1 MSDLGFEGCVGASQA
16 KKNREHFQV
25 GVEPTLRL
33 GGTGDGEEGEEDA
46 SEECGGQITR
56 LSKSQIEMDS
66 YPVAN
71 QEPLRVLSEGGSD
84 PVSIAAMTKTDWECQ
99 KGGG

>member
-16 KKNREHFQV
+16 KKNREPFQV

-56 LSKSQIEMDS
+56 LSKSQIEMDFRW
-66 YPVAN
+66 
-71 QEPLRVLSEGGSD
+71 LRPKSLKPSKLGCRFGSCIRD
-84 PVSIAAMTKTDWECQ
+84 Q
-99 KGGG
+99 K